1 MDMFGDVDLS
11 GYSEVLLWRP
21 YSKGLGQTHC
31 VVVGAQ
37 NGDYGV
43 GITRGMVDGFL
54 MSDGM
59 PIYASSGYKGDKT
72 ISDVRIGRDSRLNI
86 FLKEPGQ
93 KNVLFESTEGTH
105 AVLVEP
111 NPAILESSLEKT
123 YTTGY
128 ALRKGNSY
136 YQNQCANGASYTGSI
151 TFRGVEAYLNYME
164 ACYCLLYTS
173 PSPRD

>member
-1 MDMFGDVDLS
+1 M
-11 GYSEVLLWRP
+11 
-21 YSKGLGQTHC
+21 
-31 VVVGAQ
+31 VVGAQ

-93 KNVLFESTEGTH
+93 KNVLFDRPKERMLYWLNPILLSWNLLWKRLIRQVMLCGKVTH
-105 AVLVEP
+105 ITRTSVPTA
-111 NPAILESSLEKT
+111 PAIPD
-123 YTTGY
+123 
-128 ALRKGNSY
+128 R
-136 YQNQCANGASYTGSI
+136 
-151 TFRGVEAYLNYME
+151 
-164 ACYCLLYTS
+164 LLS
-173 PSPRD
+173 VVWKHI